1 MDGGREIYL
10 SAQKLDL
17 NAAKLSYTRDGK
29 SMELSNEVAQS
40 FKGQTIDLGMQ
51 QSNASTEVQAMMK
64 ETKIR
69 IDNNGTAYLITS
81 PKYIS
86 TLSQIMSRT
95 GDALTS
101 KTAVEVY
108 KIVGTVLLTL
118 KLAGDHIGT
127 PHIGTPNLPSID
139 VNLPSIHTPDVSSLN
154 TVLGGYVLT

>member
-10 SAQKLDL
+10 SAQNLDL

-154 TVLGGYVLT
+154 TALGGYVLT